1 MATQSPLTP
10 ASTIGAYGVQPEKL
24 SDYDKALED
33 SIKALEQRYASPN
46 YFNVAAGFFKPQL
59 GGFAASLGSA
69 AQALGENVEK
79 ERESQLPIA
88 KMRAELALSR
98 INMGKE
104 KDAATAF
111 STWKSSGKPMD
122 EATYAHIVGLSP
134 NSSVAAAAKAAYEG
148 ERAGQ
153 TLEVSQQQLAATKY
167 SQAIEIAKRQRE
179 AGTIDEATYNQRLE
193 AAEQAYGPKA
203 PVSPTRPAGAQ
214 GTQFP
219 AALAGVPAAAPAGG
233 APAPA
238 AAGAPV
244 AAGASAAAGEVNIP
258 VFKLGPNAPRG
269 AADQFAILQQ
279 EMNAAFPR
287 AAAGDVRAQG
297 DVAALMAEARR
308 NGATIEGGPTGPTGL
323 TPGDLGT
330 VVSMLGGSTAGGPT
344 VRGGPAAAGG
354 VDAFGNA
361 TRASAEAPAARP
373 AAPSPALANFKIKPT
388 VTLQTKQAVTDAEKL
403 AKAAAEK
410 SAERM
415 DEPLAKQYMNLQKIT
430 EPVAYTSAV
439 ENNKFILNEID
450 KNPRLMAQTTNL
462 LRKAGPFAA
471 MMQKG
476 VGISFA
482 GMGAGVNIDVKAGLQ
497 ANLPP
502 EQMAFYDKLANG
514 IAQSVYNDLR
524 VKGQDPDGMG
534 AEKFGQAVMR
544 EMSMDQNPKAIRHAL
559 VLNQLRLE
567 QARDMGN
574 AYRVGLKA
582 ALDAGS
588 ATPHYDAY
596 NQHPE
601 FKIVQR
607 VYDQKVKQANDEY
620 TAKPKKDKP

>member
-1 MATQSPLTP
+1 MATESPLTTI
-10 ASTIGAYGVQPEKL
+10 STYGAAPE
-24 SDYDKALED
+24 DIAAWQKAQEAG
-33 SIKALEQRYASPN
+33 IKALEQRYANPN
-46 YFNVAAGFFKPQL
+46 WFNVAAGFLKPQL

-69 AQALGENVEK
+69 SQAMGETVEK

-88 KMRAELALSR
+88 KMRAELAASR
-98 INMGKE
+98 IGMSKE
-104 KDAATAF
+104 QAAAKAF
-111 STWKSSGKPMD
+111 SEWKASNKPMD
-122 EATYAHIVGLSP
+122 EATYSQIVGLSP
-134 NSSVAAAAKAAYEG
+134 NSSVAKAAEAAYKG
-148 ERAGQ
+148 EREGQ

-179 AGTIDEATYNQRLE
+179 AGLIDEATYNQRLE
-193 AAEQAYGPKA
+193 AAERAYGPKA
-203 PVSPTRPAGAQ
+203 PVSPTRPAGAA

-219 AALAGVPAAAPAGG
+219 AALAGAPAVAPAVAPAALAG
-233 APAPA
+233 APA
-238 AAGAPV
+238 AAGEISVPV
-244 AAGASAAAGEVNIP
+244 L
-258 VFKLGPNAPRG
+258 KLGPNAPRG
-269 AADQFAILQQ
+269 AENQLAILQQ
-279 EMNAAFPR
+279 ELNTAFSK
-287 AAAGDVRAQG
+287 AAAGDARAQG
-297 DVAALMAEARR
+297 DVTALIAEARR
-308 NGATIEGGPTGPTGL
+308 NGATIEGGTSSQGMLPA
-323 TPGDLGT
+323 DLGA
-330 VVSMLGGSTAGGPT
+330 VVSVLGGSTAGGPT
-344 VRGGPAAAGG
+344 VRGGPAAAANRA
-354 VDAFGNA
+354 DASAGQDPFGNA
-361 TRASAEAPAARP
+361 TRASAGAPAA
-373 AAPSPALANFKIKPT
+373 APSAALSNFKIKPT
-388 VTLQTKQAVTDAEKL
+388 VTLQTKQAVTDAEKM

-450 KNPRLMAQTTNL
+450 KNPDLMAKTTNL
-462 LRKAGPFAA
+462 LRKAGPLAA

-524 VKGQDPDGMG
+524 AKGQDPDAMG

-544 EMSMDQNPKAIRHAL
+544 EMSMDQGPKAIRHAL

-567 QARDMGN
+567 QARDMSN

-607 VYDQKVKQANDEY
+607 MYDQKVKQANEEY
-620 TAKPKKDKP
+620 SAKPKKDKP